1 MKPATLEWIEKAEWD
16 FLSAQRELRVRKLPN
31 CDLLC
36 FLCQQCAE
44 KYLKARLVEAGRT
57 FAKIHDLEE
66 LLDAVLLVEPHLEH
80 LRPGLASLTDHAVV
94 FRYPGESATKE
105 AARTAFKNCSVAR
118 AAIRRCL
125 GLDEPPAA
133 QMRLQIK
140 ERRARY
146 KVERKRR

>member
-1 MKPATLEWIEKAEWD
+1 MKPATLEWIAKAEWD
-16 FLSAQRELRVRKLPN
+16 FRSARREVRVRQQPN

-66 LLDAVLLVEPHLEH
+66 LLDAVLVIEPELEN
-80 LRPGLASLTDHAVV
+80 LRAGLASLTDHAMV

-105 AARTAFKNCSVAR
+105 VARTAFRNCSEAR

-125 GLDEPPAA
+125 GLDEPPTGR
-133 QMRLQIK
+133 MKLVIK
-140 ERRARY
+140 ERRATYR
-146 KVERKRR
+146 VRRRRR

>member
-1 MKPATLEWIEKAEWD
+1 MNPATLEWVEKAEWD
-16 FLSAQRELRVRKLPN
+16 FRSAHRELRVRRQPN

-66 LLDAVLLVEPHLEH
+66 LLDAVLRLEPHLEH

-105 AARTAFKNCSVAR
+105 VAQAAFLNCSVTR
-118 AAIRRCL
+118 AALRQCL
-125 GLDEPPAA
+125 GLDEPPTG
-133 QMRLQIK
+133 QMKLVIK
-140 ERRARY
+140 ERQARY
-146 KVERKRR
+146 RVRRRRK